1 VADRMSAAEAEPA
14 GADQPPPPSPWAAL
28 ETREC
33 SVCAAAMPFEV
44 APCADGHEE
53 DCPDRVCLG
62 CGAVVVV
69 GPAPLARGA

>member
-1 VADRMSAAEAEPA
+1 MADPLSAAEAERPRRTRL
-14 GADQPPPPSPWAAL
+14 GASSLWAAL

-33 SVCAAAMPFEV
+33 SVCASAMPFEV

-62 CGAVVVV
+62 CGTVVVV